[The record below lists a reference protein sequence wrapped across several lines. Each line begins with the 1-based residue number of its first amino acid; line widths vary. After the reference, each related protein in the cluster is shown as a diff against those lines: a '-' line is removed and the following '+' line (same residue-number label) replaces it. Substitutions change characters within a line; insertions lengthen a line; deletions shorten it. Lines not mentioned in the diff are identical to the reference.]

1 MTNLSAEQFLT
12 RALEIATTAAT
23 SQLDVIRTTAA
34 AIADS
39 YGAGGTLWAFGT
51 GHSHMIAEEIW
62 GRAGGLTEVKAILE
76 PALMLHEGLQK
87 SSLTERLP
95 GMAEVLL
102 ACRDIG
108 ADDVVL
114 IASNSGRNA
123 VPVEFARGCKE
134 HGATVVALTSVQHSR
149 QTTSRAP
156 SGEKL
161 LDIAD
166 IVIDNCGEP
175 GDAIMANDP
184 HPVGATSSMV
194 GCMLVQ
200 ALVVEV
206 VAEMHRRGTPA
217 PVLLSLNA

>member
-134 HGATVVALTSVQHSR
+134 RGATVVALTSVQHSR
-149 QTTSRAP
+149 QTTSRVP

>member
-134 HGATVVALTSVQHSR
+134 RGATVVALTSVQHSR

-156 SGEKL
+156 NGEKL

>member
-39 YGAGGTLWAFGT
+39 YGAGGALWAFGT

-134 HGATVVALTSVQHSR
+134 RGATVVALTSVQHSR

-175 GDAIMANDP
+175 GDGIMANDP